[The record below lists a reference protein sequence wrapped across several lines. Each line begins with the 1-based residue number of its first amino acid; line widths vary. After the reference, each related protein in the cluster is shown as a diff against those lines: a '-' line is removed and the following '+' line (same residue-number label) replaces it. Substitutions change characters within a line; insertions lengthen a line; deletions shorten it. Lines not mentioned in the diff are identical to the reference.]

1 MKKVFHSTLNKSVEA
16 AAAAMNIGRFGSR
29 YTYATTSKIMK
40 RLRPLYLHRA
50 NLVNGEK
57 SGMRILCREAR
68 LLSSGQGSNDGGKIT
83 ASSAMDLLGSLEE
96 ENEFDDEKPLNSSDE
111 MQFMSST
118 PIQEPAGK
126 LYEGDNPSSFIP
138 QVPLNEKDFQRKARV
153 LVLCTGGTVSA
164 HNYIQMSINLS
175 TIGWIL

>member
-1 MKKVFHSTLNKSVEA
+1 MINKSVEA

-29 YTYATTSKIMK
+29 YTYATFSKFTK
-40 RLRPLYLHRA
+40 RLRPCYLHRT

-57 SGMRILCREAR
+57 SGMRIFSREVR
-68 LLSSGQGSNDGGKIT
+68 LLSSGQRSDDGGKIT
-83 ASSAMDLLGSLEE
+83 ASSTMDLLGSLEE
-96 ENEFDDEKPLNSSDE
+96 ETEFDDEKHLNSSDE
-111 MQFMSST
+111 MQFMPST

-138 QVPLNEKDFQRKARV
+138 QVPLNENDFQRKARV

-164 HNYIQMSINLS
+164 HNFIYLSINLS
-175 TIGWIL
+175 IIGWIL